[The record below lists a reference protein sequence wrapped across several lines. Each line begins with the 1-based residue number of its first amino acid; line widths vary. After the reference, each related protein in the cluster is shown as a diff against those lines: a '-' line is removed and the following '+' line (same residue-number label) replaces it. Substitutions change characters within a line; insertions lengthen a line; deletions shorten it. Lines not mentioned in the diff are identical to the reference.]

1 MTKQSKFEWEQPK
14 LVIASP
20 IHIYRTPQKKKTKLW
35 QRKPFGDVLLV

>member
-20 IHIYRTPQKKKTKLW
+20 IHIYRTPQKKKLNCD
-35 QRKPFGDVLLV
+35 RENLLVMYY